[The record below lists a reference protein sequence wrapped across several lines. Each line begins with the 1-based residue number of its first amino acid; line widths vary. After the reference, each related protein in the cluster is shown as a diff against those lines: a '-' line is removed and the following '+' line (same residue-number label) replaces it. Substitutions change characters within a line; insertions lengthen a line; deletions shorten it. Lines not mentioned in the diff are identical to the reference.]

1 MRLGRRHSC
10 TITHWLKGITV
21 NIWYCGSGK
30 FATPTLPK
38 ALRNSGSWIYYLRWP
53 SEVTGGHF
61 FPPSLFRQKPLQPQ
75 VCYSLSTLCSFV
87 WGLGWDGGG
96 GGVTCRG
103 GRHMLLLLYGYL
115 SEERHVL
122 SDWEAI
128 PSCWVAA
135 PWCGLS
141 QSPRSNH
148 GHINRMPPC
157 TTLQVWKTNP
167 CYSYF
172 STFPNESY
180 VWQSQEISP
189 RGFSSSI
196 FWERNMDSKSTTGF

>member
-1 MRLGRRHSC
+1 MYHNTSCLLALTALPNCASPLRPELRPKLIHSHAGAGQLTQLSHIFNRFHQASMRLGRRHSC

-96 GGVTCRG
+96 GGGGGVTCRG

-141 QSPRSNH
+141 QSPRAT
-148 GHINRMPPC
+148 MA
-157 TTLQVWKTNP
+157 T
-167 CYSYF
+167 
-172 STFPNESY
+172 
-180 VWQSQEISP
+180 
-189 RGFSSSI
+189 
-196 FWERNMDSKSTTGF
+196 